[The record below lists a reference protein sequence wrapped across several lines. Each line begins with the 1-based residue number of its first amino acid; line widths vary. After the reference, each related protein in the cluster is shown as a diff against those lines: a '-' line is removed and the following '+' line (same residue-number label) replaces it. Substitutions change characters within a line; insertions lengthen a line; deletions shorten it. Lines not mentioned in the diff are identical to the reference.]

1 MHLQQEVHLHVH
13 PAFAAD
19 TAAVAAALT
28 LTAAT
33 VTIAAVATLAA
44 ALAPAALVPA
54 LGPALLLGN
63 HLLRRAV
70 SKRSRLEP
78 QLF

>member
-1 MHLQQEVHLHVH
+1 MLLEQEVHLQVY
-13 PAFAAD
+13 P
-19 TAAVAAALT
+19 AVAALP
-28 LTAAT
+28 TA
-33 VTIAAVATLAA
+33 IAAVATLAA